1 MWHSFPIWIS
11 ERKLCKRFPRDFKV
25 CGRSPNWPWST
36 LRAVCPSRVLSCL
49 LFNSQQPGRF
59 SLFSLFVFISLSF
72 FFSCFRLYVLM
83 SLYLFVPLY
92 VPCSAVTK
100 RVASKTALNELS
112 RWVWWECGKRSSLKD
127 SPILLKACVLYKQ
140 CDVYSSI
147 EEDMTLLLLFIIIW
161 EMFQLQIAI
170 ACFWGLRLQY

>member
-36 LRAVCPSRVLSCL
+36 LRAVCPSRALSCL

-59 SLFSLFVFISLSF
+59 TLFVFVCFYPFVF
-72 FFSCFRLYVLM
+72 FLFVFPSLM
-83 SLYLFVPLY
+83 SLCLFVPLY

-100 RVASKTALNELS
+100 RVASQTALNELS
-112 RWVWWECGKRSSLKD
+112 RWVWWECGKWSSLKD
-127 SPILLKACVLYKQ
+127 SPTLLKACVLYKQ